1 LNDGRSTVGILVP
14 FGRTGHKL
22 AVAVATGDVGENDRR
37 QCAGLMQSLAPPV
50 DLTVVGKFAEHA
62 IERGAIRV
70 FGAEGARDLPDADLA
85 AAFADEGDKFL
96 A

>member
-1 LNDGRSTVGILVP
+1 MTAPL
-14 FGRTGHKL
+14 L
-22 AVAVATGDVGENDRR
+22 AA
-37 QCAGLMQSLAPPV
+37 QSLRSGYGRIEVVHDV